1 MKRTLKPIFPPA
13 GIEREYEKRLKKAV
27 REMEHSVV
35 YWLRARYRANES
47 RIVGDSA
54 TDDIL
59 KAFRKLLHQWE
70 RNFRE
75 LADVLPRW
83 FVSKIRGY
91 VAGNLAQ
98 QTKPLKDAGLGFN
111 LKFSYMSQRERQTF
125 QAIIK
130 ENVNLI
136 KSIARESLT
145 QVEGIVLRNIEAGH
159 DLARMTEELHK
170 QFGVTERRA
179 RMIARDQTNK
189 ATNNLSRQRLLSYG
203 INKGIWMHT
212 ASGKTYRETH
222 ALDHT
227 QGGMDGAEYFIDEGC
242 YDPNPNVQD
251 YIQPGELVNCYCVC
265 RPVIPQLSEE
275 ETEQGIE
282 EIFNEL
288 GDPLP
293 ETTKAETAKAQE
305 EKQEEQQESGF
316 VPANTIQEANAYIT
330 DKYGIQ
336 ANYKGV
342 ELAVANEWNAGLT
355 NAFEQFPELK
365 QNFEFVGEAHNRY
378 AILKEKVKAYIEDFL
393 EGMYGGRPSNFD
405 DMVKR
410 QLSLSMGKYRV
421 SSSAMALSY
430 TGGESGLNG
439 VCVNRAGSANTAK
452 NMLKSLKM
460 AVADGFHPVGCDTI
474 RSVLDHEIG
483 HQLDHLLD
491 LRTSRDFLA
500 YYNSLSP
507 DDIKKG
513 LSVYATKNS
522 AEFIAEAWTEY
533 LNNPN
538 PRPIAKKV
546 GDMIVKSYK
555 RKYKGAKK

>member
-35 YWLRARYRANES
+35 YWLRARYHANES
-47 RIVGDSA
+47 KIVGDSA
-54 TDDIL
+54 TDDLL

-75 LADVLPRW
+75 LADVLPKW
-83 FVSKIRGY
+83 FVNKIRGY
-91 VAGNLAQ
+91 VTNNLAQ

-125 QAIIK
+125 QAIVK

-275 ETEQGIE
+275 ETEAGIE
-282 EIFNEL
+282 EIFEEL
-288 GDPLP
+288 G
-293 ETTKAETAKAQE
+293 
-305 EKQEEQQESGF
+305 
-316 VPANTIQEANAYIT
+316 
-330 DKYGIQ
+330 
-336 ANYKGV
+336 
-342 ELAVANEWNAGLT
+342 
-355 NAFEQFPELK
+355 
-365 QNFEFVGEAHNRY
+365 
-378 AILKEKVKAYIEDFL
+378 EKV
-393 EGMYGGRPSNFD
+393 
-405 DMVKR
+405 
-410 QLSLSMGKYRV
+410 
-421 SSSAMALSY
+421 
-430 TGGESGLNG
+430 
-439 VCVNRAGSANTAK
+439 
-452 NMLKSLKM
+452 
-460 AVADGFHPVGCDTI
+460 
-474 RSVLDHEIG
+474 
-483 HQLDHLLD
+483 
-491 LRTSRDFLA
+491 
-500 YYNSLSP
+500 
-507 DDIKKG
+507 
-513 LSVYATKNS
+513 
-522 AEFIAEAWTEY
+522 
-533 LNNPN
+533 
-538 PRPIAKKV
+538 
-546 GDMIVKSYK
+546 
-555 RKYKGAKK
+555 

>member
-13 GIEREYEKRLKKAV
+13 GIEKEYEKRLKKAV

-35 YWLRARYRANES
+35 YWLRAKYRANES
-47 RIVGDSA
+47 KIVGDSA
-54 TDDIL
+54 TDDLL

-83 FVSKIRGY
+83 FVNKIRGY

-125 QAIIK
+125 QAIVK

-159 DLARMTEELHK
+159 DLARMTDELHK

-275 ETEQGIE
+275 ETEAGIE

-288 GDPLP
+288 GEPLP
-293 ETTKAETAKAQE
+293 ETPKEAETIKEQ
-305 EKQEEQQESGF
+305 EQQEIGF
-316 VPANTIQEANAYIT
+316 VPANTIQEANSYIT

-365 QNFEFVGEAHNRY
+365 QNFDFVGEAHNRS
-378 AILKEKVKAYIEDFL
+378 AILKEKVKAHIEDFL
-393 EGMYGGRPSNFD
+393 EKMYGGRPSNFD

-483 HQLDHLLD
+483 HQIDHLLD
-491 LRTSRDFLA
+491 LRASRDFLA

-513 LSVYATKNS
+513 LSGYATKNS

-533 LNNPN
+533 LNNPK
-538 PRPIAKKV
+538 PRPIAKTI
-546 GDMIVKSYK
+546 GEMIEKAYK
-555 RKYKGAKK
+555 RKYKGAKA

>member
-13 GIEREYEKRLKKAV
+13 GIEKEYEKRLKKAV

-35 YWLRARYRANES
+35 YWLRAKYRANES

-54 TDDIL
+54 TDDLL

-75 LADVLPRW
+75 LAETLPRW

-125 QAIIK
+125 QAIVK

-275 ETEQGIE
+275 ETEAGIE
-282 EIFNEL
+282 EIFEEL
-288 GDPLP
+288 G
-293 ETTKAETAKAQE
+293 
-305 EKQEEQQESGF
+305 
-316 VPANTIQEANAYIT
+316 
-330 DKYGIQ
+330 
-336 ANYKGV
+336 
-342 ELAVANEWNAGLT
+342 
-355 NAFEQFPELK
+355 
-365 QNFEFVGEAHNRY
+365 
-378 AILKEKVKAYIEDFL
+378 EKV
-393 EGMYGGRPSNFD
+393 
-405 DMVKR
+405 
-410 QLSLSMGKYRV
+410 
-421 SSSAMALSY
+421 
-430 TGGESGLNG
+430 
-439 VCVNRAGSANTAK
+439 
-452 NMLKSLKM
+452 
-460 AVADGFHPVGCDTI
+460 
-474 RSVLDHEIG
+474 
-483 HQLDHLLD
+483 
-491 LRTSRDFLA
+491 
-500 YYNSLSP
+500 
-507 DDIKKG
+507 
-513 LSVYATKNS
+513 
-522 AEFIAEAWTEY
+522 
-533 LNNPN
+533 
-538 PRPIAKKV
+538 
-546 GDMIVKSYK
+546 
-555 RKYKGAKK
+555 

>member
-1 MKRTLKPIFPPA
+1 MKRTLKPVFPPA

-59 KAFRKLLHQWE
+59 KSFRKLLHQWE

-83 FVSKIRGY
+83 FVTKIRGY
-91 VAGNLAQ
+91 VTNNLAQ

-125 QAIIK
+125 QAIVK

-275 ETEQGIE
+275 ETEAGID

-288 GDPLP
+288 GEPLP
-293 ETTKAETAKAQE
+293 ETPKAETAETQE
-305 EKQEEQQESGF
+305 EKPQENISTEEGLSSAGAEIINSLEKAKVEYRAVNAFDSPLSTTEIIERIGGGDLTQGSCASQAFCYVGNKAGLEVYDFRGGNSWGF
-316 VPANTIQEANAYIT
+316 FSNRIRAMQIGKLPNVISFIEEAGNDFKAANTLLSKIT
-330 DKYGIQ
+330 EIGKEYYLATGQHAAIIRKVSTGYEYLELQ
-336 ANYKGV
+336 APGKGQNKWYP
-342 ELAVANEWNAGLT
+342 LNNDM
-355 NAFEQFPELK
+355 LK
-365 QNFEFVGEAHNRY
+365 LRFGCRKSHTV
-378 AILKEKVKAYIEDFL
+378 
-393 EGMYGGRPSNFD
+393 
-405 DMVKR
+405 
-410 QLSLSMGKYRV
+410 
-421 SSSAMALSY
+421 
-430 TGGESGLNG
+430 GGERVKSKSLLIDIDTLGKSKDFRRILG
-439 VCVNRAGSANTAK
+439 YINTAK
-452 NMLKSLKM
+452 SKQLKG
-460 AVADGFHPVGCDTI
+460 V
-474 RSVLDHEIG
+474 
-483 HQLDHLLD
+483 
-491 LRTSRDFLA
+491 
-500 YYNSLSP
+500 
-507 DDIKKG
+507 KG
-513 LSVYATKNS
+513 RV
-522 AEFIAEAWTEY
+522 
-533 LNNPN
+533 
-538 PRPIAKKV
+538 R
-546 GDMIVKSYK
+546 
-555 RKYKGAKK
+555 